1 MGNRGSVL
9 ILGGGTAG
17 RAAGRSLASSGWDVT
32 LVERDRVGGLCLWR
46 GCMPKKALY
55 HAARVYRTAREA
67 EQFGVSCGTPHVDW
81 QGVLAW
87 KWHAQETYAGD
98 QPQIV
103 RDAGMTLIEGE
114 ARFVS
119 ETEVS
124 VGGKIMTPDHIIIAT
139 GSHPVMPPIP
149 GVELTDTSDDALR
162 FTEIPDSLLIVGGGY
177 IGMEFAAIYAS
188 FGTSVTIVSSTD
200 RLLPAS
206 DPDAAAVAQR
216 HLERMGVSI
225 HLGCRAHGVAGEKDA
240 LEASWT
246 CADGTER
253 HSDTFSR
260 VLMATGRRP
269 ALEDLDLE
277 VARIDRDEHGH
288 LVLDESLRTTNE
300 RVWAA
305 GDAADAMMQT
315 PVANYEGRLVAAS
328 IDSGEPRIPD
338 YASVPTTVF
347 TVPQIAQVGLTE
359 TQAREAGIS
368 YRVGTTAFEYLGAA
382 IIEDDRD
389 GLVKLIFAEDD
400 GRLIGAHLAG
410 PTAGDMIHGLALAVR
425 TRATQRDIADT
436 LGVHPSYSEAIN
448 WAAS

>member
-1 MGNRGSVL
+1 MDNRGSVL

-55 HAARVYRTAREA
+55 HAARVYRTALEA
-67 EQFGVSCGTPHVDW
+67 EQFGVECGTPQYDW

-103 RDAGMTLIEGE
+103 RDAGITLIEGN

-119 ETEVS
+119 ESEVS
-124 VGGKIMTPDHIIIAT
+124 VDGKILTAGRIIIAT
-139 GSHPVMPPIP
+139 GSHSVMPPIP

-177 IGMEFAAIYAS
+177 IGMEFAGIYAS

-206 DPDAAAVAQR
+206 DADTAAVAHR
-216 HLERMGVSI
+216 HLERMGVTI
-225 HLGCRAHGVAGEKDA
+225 HLGCRVGDVAGETGA

-246 CADGTER
+246 CADSLER
-253 HSDTFSR
+253 HSGTFTR

-277 VARIDRDEHGH
+277 VAGIDRDDHGH

-305 GDAADAMMQT
+305 GDAAGTMMQT

-328 IDSGEPRIPD
+328 IETGEPRMPD

-347 TVPQIAQVGLTE
+347 TVPQVAQVGLTE
-359 TQAREAGIS
+359 AQAREAGIS
-368 YRVGTTAFEYLGAA
+368 YRVGKTTFEYLGAA
-382 IIEDDRD
+382 IVDDERD
-389 GLVKLIFAEDD
+389 GLVKLLFAEDD
-400 GRLIGAHLAG
+400 GRLLGAHIAG
-410 PTAGDMIHGLALAVR
+410 PTASDMIHGLALALR
-425 TRATQRDIADT
+425 MHATQDDIAGT
-436 LGVHPSYSEAIN
+436 LGIHPSYSEAIN